1 MVRLHYYYSPV
12 VIIVVGKKKLWQ
24 SLWWI
29 KKKVLMFIA
38 DSYTDLPYNCLG
50 IRSLITTNFIV
61 GINM

>member
-1 MVRLHYYYSPV
+1 
-12 VIIVVGKKKLWQ
+12 
-24 SLWWI
+24 
-29 KKKVLMFIA
+29 MFIA